1 MAAENDTAVM
11 QSFRCF
17 RGMSPEETAAA
28 ARHLERMHLPPSR
41 TLFRQGDPC
50 DAMYLLRSGRIEIER
65 SVPGRKN
72 HILMTLEADTVFGE
86 IGLLLDEPRTATAR
100 ASTAVDLW
108 RISRAAFE
116 PALAQG
122 ESWANKFLLAT
133 AQNLARRELEVG
145 DQLINLLAGIEERE
159 AKPQEA
165 RVAELELLRNRL
177 YTQWSF

>member
-1 MAAENDTAVM
+1 MAAEIDTAVM

-17 RGMSPEETAAA
+17 RGMSPVETVAA
-28 ARHLERMHLPPSR
+28 ARHLETMHLPQNQ

-65 SVPGRKN
+65 SVLGRE
-72 HILMTLEADTVFGE
+72 HHVLMTLEADTIFGE

-108 RISRAAFE
+108 RISRPAFE
-116 PALAQG
+116 SALVQG

-145 DQLINLLAGIEERE
+145 DQLMGLLAGIKERE
-159 AKPQEA
+159 AKPQQI
-165 RVAELELLRNRL
+165 RVAELEMLRNRL
-177 YTQWSF
+177 YNQWSF

>member
-1 MAAENDTAVM
+1 MAAEIDTAVM
-11 QSFRCF
+11 QNFRCF

-28 ARHLERMHLPPSR
+28 ARHLEMMHLPPSQ

-65 SVPGRKN
+65 SAPGRKD
-72 HILMTLEADTVFGE
+72 HVLMTLEADTIFGE

-108 RISRAAFE
+108 CISRAAFE
-116 PALAQG
+116 SALAQG
-122 ESWANKFLLAT
+122 ESWANKLLLAT

-145 DQLINLLAGIEERE
+145 DQLIALLAEERE
-159 AKPQEA
+159 AKPQEI

-177 YTQWSF
+177 FTQWTF